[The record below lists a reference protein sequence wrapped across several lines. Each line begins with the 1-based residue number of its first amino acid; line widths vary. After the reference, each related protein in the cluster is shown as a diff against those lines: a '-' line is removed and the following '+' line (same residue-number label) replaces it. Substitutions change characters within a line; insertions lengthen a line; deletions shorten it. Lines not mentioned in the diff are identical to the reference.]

1 MPFLHTSVLLIPPL
15 TLADF
20 DFEGCSEQACLEA
33 KHRFAPA
40 VIPTAPGC
48 ISSLGSALSQ
58 THAQTRPASPPP
70 AAPRPLLQPRQ
81 NFGKL
86 PGGRRLPRESSRR
99 QRGGAVRCRQL
110 RRARGSG
117 PEGGGRSA
125 ANPRGREGE
134 TVTGRSPPSPGI
146 AYLPLWV
153 RPDPSRCVSGSKPQN
168 SVFNPHNPVL
178 FLNLFQPSALT
189 RAAGGEQREPRNAV
203 RRDPRGVP
211 EV

>member
-70 AAPRPLLQPRQ
+70 AGPRPLLQPRQ

-99 QRGGAVRCRQL
+99 QRGGAVRCGAGSFAAPGEA
-110 RRARGSG
+110 ARKEAAA
-117 PEGGGRSA
+117 PQRTPGGGRA
-125 ANPRGREGE
+125 
-134 TVTGRSPPSPGI
+134 
-146 AYLPLWV
+146 
-153 RPDPSRCVSGSKPQN
+153 
-168 SVFNPHNPVL
+168 
-178 FLNLFQPSALT
+178 
-189 RAAGGEQREPRNAV
+189 
-203 RRDPRGVP
+203 RR
-211 EV
+211 